1 MSVLVTGVAGFIG
14 SFVAARLLDRGD
26 AVTGVDS
33 LNDYYDPSLKRAR
46 LARLQAKPRFAFEKL
61 DLADRA
67 ASTALFARHR
77 PTRVVHLAAQ
87 AGVRHSIE
95 NPYAYVD
102 ANVVAF
108 LNILE
113 AVRETDIAHLVY
125 ASTSAVY
132 GGNAQLPF
140 ATEDAADQP
149 LSMYAATK
157 KSNELMAHAYSH
169 LFNLATTGL
178 RFFTVYGPWGRPDM
192 ALFKFTKA
200 MLAGEPIQVFNHG
213 NHVRDFTYCD
223 DIVRGIIAAL
233 DRPPEGDPNWRG
245 THPAPDRSSAPWRL
259 YNIGNQRPVELMKY
273 IELLESELGIRA
285 DKTFLPLQPGDVP
298 ATYADVETFVEDTHY
313 RPSTPVDVGVRKFVR
328 WYRRYH
334 DV

>member
-14 SFVAARLLDRGD
+14 SFVAARLLDRGE

-67 ASTALFARHR
+67 ASTALFARHK

-87 AGVRHSIE
+87 AGVRHSID
-95 NPYAYVD
+95 NPYAYID

-169 LFNLATTGL
+169 LFNMATTGL

-192 ALFKFTKA
+192 ALFEFTRRI
-200 MLAGEPIQVFNHG
+200 LADEPIDVFNHG
-213 NHVRDFTYCD
+213 NHRRDFTYID
-223 DIVRGIIAAL
+223 DIVEGVIRVL
-233 DRPPEGDPNWRG
+233 DQPP
-245 THPAPDRSSAPWRL
+245 
-259 YNIGNQRPVELMKY
+259 
-273 IELLESELGIRA
+273 RA
-285 DKTFLPLQPGDVP
+285 DAGSGPRIG
-298 ATYADVETFVEDTHY
+298 
-313 RPSTPVDVGVRKFVR
+313 STT
-328 WYRRYH
+328 
-334 DV
+334 

>member
-26 AVTGVDS
+26 TVTGVDS

-67 ASTALFARHR
+67 ASTALFARHK

-192 ALFKFTKA
+192 ALFEFTRRI
-200 MLAGEPIQVFNHG
+200 LADQPIDVFNHG
-213 NHVRDFTYCD
+213 NHRRDFTYID
-223 DIVRGIIAAL
+223 DIVEGVVRVL
-233 DRPPEGDPNWRG
+233 DQPPRADAGSP
-245 THPAPDRSSAPWRL
+245 PYRL
-259 YNIGNQRPVELMKY
+259 YNIGNNEPVELLRF
-273 IELLESELGIRA
+273 IEVIEDALGRRARKNLLPMQA
-285 DKTFLPLQPGDVP
+285 GDVP
-298 ATYADVETFVEDTHY
+298 TTYADIEPLVRDFGY
-313 RPSTPVDVGVRKFVR
+313 RPRTSIETGVARFVD
-328 WYRRYH
+328 WYRDYYGGG
-334 DV
+334 

>member
-14 SFVAARLLDRGD
+14 SFVAARLLDRGE

-33 LNDYYDPSLKRAR
+33 LNGYYDPSLKRAR

-67 ASTALFARHR
+67 ASTALFARHK

-87 AGVRHSIE
+87 AGVRHSIA
-95 NPYAYVD
+95 NPYAYID

-169 LFNLATTGL
+169 LFNMATTGL

-192 ALFKFTKA
+192 ALFEFTRRI
-200 MLAGEPIQVFNHG
+200 LADEPIDVFNHG
-213 NHVRDFTYCD
+213 NHRRDFTYID
-223 DIVRGIIAAL
+223 DIVEGVVRVL
-233 DRPPEGDPNWRG
+233 DQPPRADAGSP
-245 THPAPDRSSAPWRL
+245 PYRL
-259 YNIGNQRPVELMKY
+259 YNIGNNEPVALLRF
-273 IELLESELGIRA
+273 IEVIEAALGRRARKNLLPMQA
-285 DKTFLPLQPGDVP
+285 GDVHT
-298 ATYADVETFVEDTHY
+298 TYADIEPLARDFGY
-313 RPSTPVDVGVRKFVR
+313 RPRTSIETGVARFVD
-328 WYRRYH
+328 WYRDYYGGG
-334 DV
+334 

>member
-140 ATEDAADQP
+140 ATEDATDQP

-192 ALFKFTKA
+192 ALFEFTRRI
-200 MLAGEPIQVFNHG
+200 LADQPIDVFNHG
-213 NHVRDFTYCD
+213 NHRRDFTYID
-223 DIVRGIIAAL
+223 DIVEGVVRVL
-233 DRPPEGDPNWRG
+233 DQPPRANAKSP
-245 THPAPDRSSAPWRL
+245 PYRL
-259 YNIGNQRPVELMKY
+259 YNIGNNEPVELLRF
-273 IELLESELGIRA
+273 IEVIEDALGRRARKNLLPMQA
-285 DKTFLPLQPGDVP
+285 GDVP
-298 ATYADVETFVEDTHY
+298 TTYADIEPLVRDFGY
-313 RPSTPVDVGVRKFVR
+313 RPRTSIETGVARFVD
-328 WYRRYH
+328 WYRDYYGGG
-334 DV
+334 